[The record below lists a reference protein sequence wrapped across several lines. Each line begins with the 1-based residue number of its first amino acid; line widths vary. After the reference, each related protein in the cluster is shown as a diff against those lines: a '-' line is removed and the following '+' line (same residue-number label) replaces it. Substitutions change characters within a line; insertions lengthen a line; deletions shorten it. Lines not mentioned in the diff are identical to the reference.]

1 MPFIEFNAILLAFL
15 LANIVVENLIIN
27 VWLGYLTYEFY
38 KQSKTRNGIT
48 WAMMLVFLAL
58 SIDRCWSIQ
67 FGTYQFV
74 VAFFDVWSGH
84 YPPVN
89 YYRLL
94 SLVLRFLSLL
104 AIIIAAYILSRRLKH
119 ENHST

>member
-15 LANIVVENLIIN
+15 LANIAVENLIIN

-48 WAMMLVFLAL
+48 WAMMLAFLAL

-67 FGTYQFV
+67 ISTYQFLI
-74 VAFFDVWSGH
+74 AFINVWNGV
-84 YPPVN
+84 YPPVD

-94 SLVLRFLSLL
+94 SLILRFLSLL
-104 AIIIAAYILSRRLKH
+104 AIIVAAYILSRRLKH
-119 ENHST
+119 ENHSS